1 MVLEYLETHMQKKK
15 NLDSDFTPFIQ
26 ITQNESKWMSG

>member
-1 MVLEYLETHMQKKK
+1 MVLEYLETHMQKKE

-26 ITQNESKWMSG
+26 ITQNGSKWM